1 MRLVYVDLKE
11 RRSER
16 VVRPLG
22 CFYWGA
28 VWTLAGWCEARAG
41 FRNFRID
48 RIAELQVLD
57 RRFGDEPGKTLADL
71 LRQVKAR
78 QVETTPPEPQ
88 TWPSKAR
95 GPSAL

>member
-1 MRLVYVDLKE
+1 MRLVYIDLKQ

-41 FRNFRID
+41 FRNFRVD

-57 RRFGDEPGKTLADL
+57 QRFRDETGKTLADL
-71 LRQVKAR
+71 FRQI
-78 QVETTPPEPQ
+78 ETETAERDSG
-88 TWPSKAR
+88 TDA
-95 GPSAL
+95 